1 MRNER
6 IESVSCRSRRRSA
19 CANCD
24 ERRDRICA
32 LTESSG
38 RPAFDREPPGSGS
51 PSMELHLRSIVA
63 PLHPRLCTHKVP
75 NETITTRSVFV
86 PGRRTR
92 SDIIPQRDHERCPP
106 PRPSP
111 QGSPTPKERFFSG
124 TIPHLPEALDALRKP
139 LERGPPL
146 RTWHDPSVVVSVSA
160 YSGDPH
166 LCPLQ
171 SRVSTRFCS
180 GSEGSRR
187 YPPGERGDP
196 IEATPLVRHC
206 AHDRGVTP
214 SSKEKFSCIL
224 HCPSRF
230 SSVLF

>member
-1 MRNER
+1 
-6 IESVSCRSRRRSA
+6 
-19 CANCD
+19 
-24 ERRDRICA
+24 
-32 LTESSG
+32 
-38 RPAFDREPPGSGS
+38 
-51 PSMELHLRSIVA
+51 
-63 PLHPRLCTHKVP
+63 
-75 NETITTRSVFV
+75 V

-92 SDIIPQRDHERCPP
+92 PDIIPQRDHERCPP
-106 PRPSP
+106 PRPGP
-111 QGSPTPKERFFSG
+111 QRSPTPKEHFFSG
-124 TIPHLPEALDALRKP
+124 TIPHPPEALDALRKP

-196 IEATPLVRHC
+196 IEATPLVRRC
-206 AHDRGVTP
+206 AHDSFDASHDVPFQSQQRDVVDHARAARRKPRGRRCGARGPPRRQWWIDRRQPRARGFHT
-214 SSKEKFSCIL
+214 
-224 HCPSRF
+224 
-230 SSVLF
+230 